1 MRSLICIIALVG
13 LVGADSIILEN
24 GCPGDN
30 PKKVCRIELETLK
43 GAPGGDCPLFST
55 PERSCSANS
64 NPEEL
69 ATVPPIVEASTPEG
83 MTTGRTVEQDENV
96 TIITWTGNN
105 ANGTTILNAT
115 SIWSRPPG
123 NITIATVSKKAL
135 PKDEELQKATCVC
148 KPTGIDVNAKA
159 ANQSLITA
167 LLSNAGN
174 RKKRDLDTDEEA
186 SGLLKVIK
194 AAQEHVDQHLEEV
207 DGVRP
212 KRMMNVE
219 DALAQSPYD
228 ADGQVNVTKHQ
239 PKKPMRFQRSPFTE
253 EAQELA
259 SESEATEASQVPEA
273 VEAHQTTVTAA
284 TSEATEAMR
293 RKREAESYLID
304 FEPEVNEVL
313 EEPSS
318 GAPRAKREV
327 EMTENPD
334 EVTSEVSKAKR
345 CAEAKKAEVQEG
357 TSEAPKVKRE
367 AVDEIESTTP
377 KPEEATS
384 VASRSKR
391 EAVDEL
397 ASPTTDPAAATSEA
411 PKAKRE
417 TEDELESTTPNPQA
431 ATSEVSKAKRGAE
444 AAIEAAT
451 EKPDEATPETLKTK
465 RCAEAPKA
473 DANQGTSEAPRA
485 KLQAE
490 SEATEATTEIPRAK
504 REDDA
509 EKSEATIADAPQTTS
524 EALKAKRQAEDE
536 VSEAIKAATTEI
548 PRAKRE
554 DEAGKSEATA
564 TLVTSI
570 SPKKETASDA
580 NLSTSTTLS
589 SDSAANI
596 VALNATLV
604 EVEIPPIKRSAPNA
618 TIDEPWASDDEI
630 PVQVVENPNFETV
643 HEPSVDNSTTSRA
656 RLLLHNST
664 RIEEVTVAGTTT
676 ITTKNDGTNKNE
688 KITPHNSTVTTVP
701 PVQDPI
707 AEILNSNQTTVVEGH
722 EAAILETEN
731 LQHAKREVENAPANV
746 VPEDDVTGAPE
757 EEKKIQKRSA
767 QFKPEANWRD
777 NVLMPK

>member
-1 MRSLICIIALVG
+1 MRSLIAIIALVG
-13 LVGADSIILEN
+13 LVGGDSIILEN

-30 PKKVCRIELETLK
+30 PKKACRIELETLK

-123 NITIATVSKKAL
+123 NITIATVSKNAL

-174 RKKRDLDTDEEA
+174 RKKRDLNTHEEA

-253 EAQELA
+253 EAEELA
-259 SESEATEASQVPEA
+259 SESEATEA
-273 VEAHQTTVTAA
+273 VEAHQTTVTAP
-284 TSEATEAMR
+284 TSETTEARR

-304 FEPEVNEVL
+304 FEPEVNEAL

-318 GAPRAKREV
+318 GAPKTKREV
-327 EMTENPD
+327 ETTENPD
-334 EVTSEVSKAKR
+334 EATSEASKAKR

-357 TSEAPKVKRE
+357 TSEAPKIKRE
-367 AVDEIESTTP
+367 VVDEVERSNS
-377 KPEEATS
+377 KPDKVTSEAS
-384 VASRSKR
+384 KSKR
-391 EAVDEL
+391 EALDKIVTSTSE
-397 ASPTTDPAAATSEA
+397 PAAATSEA

-417 TEDELESTTPNPQA
+417 AGDELEGSTLKPEE
-431 ATSEVSKAKRGAE
+431 ATSEASKAKREAETDVEGSTIPAE
-444 AAIEAAT
+444 ASTPGRSKRETEVEVEATT
-451 EKPDEATPETLKTK
+451 EKPEQATSEASKAK

-485 KLQAE
+485 KRQAVSE
-490 SEATEATTEIPRAK
+490 STEATDP
-504 REDDA
+504 
-509 EKSEATIADAPQTTS
+509 
-524 EALKAKRQAEDE
+524 
-536 VSEAIKAATTEI
+536 ATTEI

-554 DEAGKSEATA
+554 DEAEKSE
-564 TLVTSI
+564 VTI
-570 SPKKETASDA
+570 ADA
-580 NLSTSTTLS
+580 RQFTSQVS
-589 SDSAANI
+589 KAKRQAEDEVI
-596 VALNATLV
+596 

-643 HEPSVDNSTTSRA
+643 HEPSVDNSTTVA
-656 RLLLHNST
+656 LN
-664 RIEEVTVAGTTT
+664 VTVL
-676 ITTKNDGTNKNE
+676 
-688 KITPHNSTVTTVP
+688 
-701 PVQDPI
+701 QDPI
-707 AEILNSNQTTVVEGH
+707 AEILNSNQTTVVEEH
-722 EAAILETEN
+722 EAAILEAEN

-746 VPEDDVTGAPE
+746 VPEDEITGAPE

-767 QFKPEANWRD
+767 QFKPEANWPFLSLNFTSRVLRLTDILEKTYQRD
-777 NVLMPK
+777 GTANLTRFDEQKLQKLDEFREKFLEKFTPTDSPPTLCQILSKLCDKIHRKGTVE